1 MMTIPEIETVHEG
14 THWLCRLAEEL
25 ALDPVREI
33 TELDAWQWEPGEIA
47 LAMMQAATPNG
58 VTQEAKIHIRCWPRE
73 KSRILRAA
81 QGGKLEDFCRK
92 ALIEAAMTAD

>member
-1 MMTIPEIETVHEG
+1 MTFPDRIAVQNG
-14 THWLCRLAEEL
+14 NHWLCRLAEEL

-58 VTQEAKIHIRCWPRE
+58 ITQEAKIHIRCWPWE

-92 ALIEAAMTAD
+92 ALIEAAMAAD